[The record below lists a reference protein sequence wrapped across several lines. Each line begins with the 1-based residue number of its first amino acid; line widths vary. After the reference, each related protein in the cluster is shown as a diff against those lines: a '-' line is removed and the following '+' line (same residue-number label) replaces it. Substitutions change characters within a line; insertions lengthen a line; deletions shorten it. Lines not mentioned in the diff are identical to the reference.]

1 MMVTTSHVASVH
13 LGLEASVAAGDSWPG
28 ALSSPRCFWPL
39 FYPTSAAANNFA
51 PLAKSTYRLYGRRLL
66 EEMTSLEVVQ
76 QWWEF
81 WVNIRGEGLLS
92 TNTMQQ
98 N

>member
-13 LGLEASVAAGDSWPG
+13 LGLEALVAAGDSWPG

-51 PLAKSTYRLYGRRLL
+51 PLDK
-66 EEMTSLEVVQ
+66 VDV
-76 QWWEF
+76 
-81 WVNIRGEGLLS
+81 
-92 TNTMQQ
+92 
-98 N
+98 

>member
-51 PLAKSTYRLYGRRLL
+51 PLESTYRLYGRRLL

-81 WVNIRGEGLLS
+81 WVNIGGRVY
-92 TNTMQQ
+92 
-98 N
+98 